1 MVGARH
7 TGFCPRRVASF
18 LLNIQALA
26 PVSPLQLP
34 FPSSQGSF
42 SPSAHPP
49 PPPAQSEAWGLTVSS
64 CPYP

>member
-7 TGFCPRRVASF
+7 KGFCPRRVASF
-18 LLNIQALA
+18 LLNIQAPA

-42 SPSAHPP
+42 SLSAHPP
-49 PPPAQSEAWGLTVSS
+49 PLPAQSEAWGLTASS
-64 CPYP
+64 CPHS